1 MAVRLAH
8 ADHDVSAIA
17 RGPHLAAIRANGL
30 KLVEAHQELVADL
43 EATDR
48 IADLDTQD
56 VVLLALKAHQIAA
69 VVDDL
74 RALFGPDTVL
84 VTLQNGIPWWYFQ
97 KLRGGF
103 ADRVVETVDPGGRLF
118 NAIDPNRIIG
128 CIGYPAA
135 TIAEPGVIRHIE
147 GNKFPVGE
155 LDGCDSER
163 VRMVSGLFEQAGFKS
178 RVLDDIRSEIW
189 LKLWG
194 NLTFNPISALT
205 HSTLVDICQFPLT
218 RALAAAMMTEAQAI
232 GERLGAGFRVPME
245 RRIAGAEGV
254 GKHKTSMLQDVEA
267 GKPLEIDGMLGV
279 VVELAGVTGVE
290 VPTLR
295 ALYACVS
302 LLNKTIQEEDLRIK
316 GCPASWLAAG
326 SESPTA
332 FGWRPHPPWLRCSLV
347 EYCRHSPSSRRA
359 RLAPRHPR
367 YDAGLSPRTAGRSP
381 ADGRRNQ
388 AARFAHAGVS

>member
-1 MAVRLAH
+1 MKICVVGAGAIGGYVAVRLAH
-8 ADHDVSAIA
+8 AGHAVSAIA

-30 KLVEAHQELVADL
+30 KLVEGEQALVADL

-48 IADLDTQD
+48 IADLGTQD
-56 VVLLALKAHQIAA
+56 VVLLALKAHQITA

-74 RALFGPDTVL
+74 PVLLGTDTVL

-97 KLRGGF
+97 KLGGSY

-118 NAIDPNRIIG
+118 DAIDPNRVIG
-128 CIGYPAA
+128 CIAYPAA

-147 GNKFPVGE
+147 GNRFPVGE
-155 LDGCDSER
+155 LDGSDSDR
-163 VRMVSGLFEQAGFKS
+163 VRMVSGLLEQAGFTS

-218 RALAAAMMTEAQAI
+218 RELAATMMTEAQAV

-279 VVELAGVTGVE
+279 VVELAEMTGVE

-295 ALYACVS
+295 ALYACAS
-302 LLNKTIQEEDLRIK
+302 LLNKKIQDERVRIK
-316 GCPASWLAAG
+316 SVPLAG
-326 SESPTA
+326 
-332 FGWRPHPPWLRCSLV
+332 
-347 EYCRHSPSSRRA
+347 
-359 RLAPRHPR
+359 
-367 YDAGLSPRTAGRSP
+367 
-381 ADGRRNQ
+381 
-388 AARFAHAGVS
+388 